1 MAVSKIDDDTLLAR
15 LTEVFRL
22 HGYEGA
28 SLAKISD
35 ATGLKRASLYHR
47 FPGGKEQMAQAV
59 LDRASHWFGSH
70 ILAPLSEPGEPA
82 VRVREMAR
90 RLSEFYSHGDSSCL
104 LDSLSIGNETHELAM
119 HVREGLQAW
128 IGAFA
133 KISQDAGLPPAE
145 AQRRAEEALVSI
157 QGGLVLAR
165 ALRDNTAFQRAL
177 ADLPAR
183 LTTP

>member
-1 MAVSKIDDDTLLAR
+1 MPASKIDDETLLAR
-15 LTEVFRL
+15 LTEIFRL

-28 SLAKISD
+28 SLSMISE

-47 FPGGKEQMAQAV
+47 FPGGKQQMAEAV
-59 LDRASHWFGSH
+59 LERASNWFGSH
-70 ILAPLSEPGEPA
+70 ILLPLSEQGEPA
-82 VRVREMAR
+82 ARVREMAK
-90 RLSEFYSHGDSSCL
+90 RLSEFYAHGDKSCL
-104 LDSLSIGNETHELAM
+104 LDSLSIGQDAHAVGM

-133 KISQDAGLPPAE
+133 KIGQESGLPAAE
-145 AQRRAEEALVSI
+145 AQRRAEEALVNI

-165 ALRDNTAFQRAL
+165 ALGDNTAFQRAL